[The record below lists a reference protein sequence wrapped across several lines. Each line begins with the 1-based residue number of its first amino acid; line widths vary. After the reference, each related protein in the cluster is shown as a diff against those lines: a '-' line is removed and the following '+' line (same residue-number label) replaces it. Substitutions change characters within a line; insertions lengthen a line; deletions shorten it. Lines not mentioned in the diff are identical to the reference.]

1 MSGPRPRA
9 GVLAIEPYVGGESSV
24 PGRNRVFKLSS
35 NESPLGPSPAAIEA
49 YRAAAADLAFYPKGD
64 PAELRAA
71 IARVHALEA
80 DRLVLGCGSDEIL
93 HLLAQAYLG
102 PGEEA
107 ISTAHAFIV
116 YRIVTH
122 AAGGRNVIAPE
133 REYRTDVDAIL
144 ALVTSRT
151 RIVFVANPN
160 NPTGTYVSGAEL
172 ARLHRALPA
181 DVLLVID
188 AAYAEYVAEK
198 DYSSGV
204 ELALHHDNVVMTRTF
219 SKAYGLAGLRLG
231 WAYCP
236 PAVRDALERIRGPFN
251 TSVPA
256 QAAGLA
262 AVQDRGHLNAAVEHN
277 ARWLPEL
284 SRGIAEAGIR
294 IVPSVG
300 NFLLMEF
307 GSAGRADAAD
317 RALREQGLILRGL
330 KNYGMETMLRLSVG
344 SEEANHLVLETLSR
358 FARGAR

>member
-1 MSGPRPRA
+1 MSGPQPRA

-35 NESPLGPSPAAIEA
+35 NESPLGPSRHALVA
-49 YRAAAADLAFYPKGD
+49 YRDAAAELAAYPKGD

-71 IARVHALEA
+71 IGRVHGLEA
-80 DRLVLGCGSDEIL
+80 DRIVLGCGSDEIL
-93 HLLAQAYLG
+93 HLIAQAYLG

-107 ISTAHAFIV
+107 ISTAYSFIL

-122 AAGGRNVIAPE
+122 AAGGRNVLAPE
-133 REYRTDVDAIL
+133 RDYRTDVDAIL
-144 ALVTSRT
+144 SRVTSCT
-151 RIVFVANPN
+151 RLVFVANPN
-160 NPTGTYVSGAEL
+160 NPTGTYISAAEL
-172 ARLHRALPA
+172 ARLHAGLPA
-181 DVLLVID
+181 DVLLIVD

-198 DYSSGV
+198 DYANGA
-204 ELALHHDNVVMTRTF
+204 ELARAHGNVVMTRTF

-236 PAVRDALERIRGPFN
+236 PLVHDALERIRGPFN

-262 AVQDRGHLNAAVEHN
+262 AVNDQGHLRLAVAHN

-284 SRGIAEAGIR
+284 ARGIAAMGIEV
-294 IVPSVG
+294 VPSFG
-300 NFLLMEF
+300 NFLLLGF
-307 GSAGRADAAD
+307 GSAARADAAD
-317 RALREQGLILRGL
+317 AALRVHGLILRGL

-344 SEEANHLVLETLSR
+344 GEEANRLVLETLGQFAKGSR
-358 FARGAR
+358 